1 MTSWPPSTHAWK
13 KSSNEIMT
21 TDDHT
26 HLVHHRTEF
35 DDWRSLTIGVY
46 MALVGYA
53 VMVGLPV
60 ISTAWVDNLGFSEV
74 EVGRVAG
81 ADLGGL
87 AIGAVLAA
95 LFVAKVDRR
104 HLAVFAAVLT
114 IAANA
119 LCMVYKGYEVTL
131 WLRLLAGTGAGI
143 YTGIAVATIGGH
155 SKPAFAF
162 GVELF
167 AFAGSQGAELAL
179 LPYLSMEGIYTT
191 LIVTYVVGLLFIS
204 WLPRRPVDK
213 TLDVEIDVEEPSGE
227 HHVEHKHVP
236 AYVPWMVLSAIVLT
250 YINIGAYWTYIEL
263 STVDSAASP
272 EWVADMLW
280 ISSVFSVIG
289 CLFAVLLSNRFGL
302 ARPLLVTLVFQAS
315 IVVMLVFGITNFT
328 VAFSMYFFNFCW
340 IFVDIYQS
348 ATIANVDHSGRFP
361 AMIPAAQGL
370 GNFLGPNIAASV
382 LAWNFGY
389 NGVFIMCASAS
400 IAAMLVYLYM
410 YLMLKKTIP
419 ALADAS

>member
-1 MTSWPPSTHAWK
+1 MTEESRR
-13 KSSNEIMT
+13 
-21 TDDHT
+21 
-26 HLVHHRTEF
+26 LVHEKTEF
-35 DDWRSLTIGVY
+35 DDWRSLTIGIY
-46 MALVGYA
+46 MALAGYA
-53 VMVGLPV
+53 VMVGIPV
-60 ISTAWVDNLGFSEV
+60 ISTSWVNNLGFSEV

-87 AIGAVLAA
+87 AIGAVISALLVARMDRRYLAVGAA
-95 LFVAKVDRR
+95 LM
-104 HLAVFAAVLT
+104 T

-119 LCMVYKGYEVTL
+119 LCIYFQSYEVTL
-131 WLRLLAGTGAGI
+131 WLRLLAGIGSGI

-155 SKPAFAF
+155 SRPAFAF
-162 GVELF
+162 GLELF
-167 AFAGSQGAELAL
+167 AFAGSQGAELKL
-179 LPYLSMEGIYTT
+179 LPFLSIEGIYIAFI
-191 LIVTYVVGLLFIS
+191 LTYVFGLLFIS

-213 TLDVEIDVEEPSGE
+213 TLDVEIAIEEPDGDV
-227 HHVEHKHVP
+227 HTEHKHVP
-236 AYVPWMVLSAIVLT
+236 VYVPWMVLTAIVLT

-263 STVDSAASP
+263 STVDSDASP
-272 EWVADMLW
+272 EWVAEMLW
-280 ISSVFSVIG
+280 VSSVFSVIG

-315 IVVMLVFGITNFT
+315 IVLMLVFGITNPT
-328 VAFSMYFFNFCW
+328 VAFSMFFFNFCW

-348 ATIANVDHSGRFP
+348 ATISNVDHSGRFP

-370 GNFLGPNIAASV
+370 GNFLGPNIAATV
-382 LAWNFGY
+382 LAYGFGY

-400 IAAMLVYLYM
+400 LAAMLVYLYM

>member
-1 MTSWPPSTHAWK
+1 M
-13 KSSNEIMT
+13 
-21 TDDHT
+21 TDDGSK
-26 HLVHHRTEF
+26 LLHHRTEF
-35 DDWRSLTIGVY
+35 DDWRSLAIGIY
-46 MALVGYA
+46 MALAGYA
-53 VMVGLPV
+53 VMVGIPV
-60 ISTAWVDNLGFSEV
+60 ISTSWVTHLGFSEV

-87 AIGAVLAA
+87 AIGAVIAA
-95 LFVAKVDRR
+95 LFVARVDRR
-104 HLAVFAAVLT
+104 YLAVGAALVT
-114 IAANA
+114 IAANV
-119 LCMVYKGYEVTL
+119 LCIYYQSYEVTV
-131 WLRLLAGTGAGI
+131 WLRLAAGI
-143 YTGIAVATIGGH
+143 GSGLYTGIAVATIGGH
-155 SKPAFAF
+155 SRPAFAF
-162 GVELF
+162 GLELF
-167 AFAGSQGAELAL
+167 AFAASQGAELKL
-179 LPYLSMEGIYTT
+179 LPFLSIEGIYTV
-191 LIVTYVVGLLFIS
+191 LIVTYVVGILFVA

-213 TLDVEIDVEEPSGE
+213 ALDVEIDVEERDGR
-227 HHVEHKHVP
+227 HHREHKHVP
-236 AYVPWMVLSAIVLT
+236 AYVPWMVLAAIVLT

-272 EWVADMLW
+272 EWVASMLW
-280 ISSVFSVIG
+280 VSSVFSVIG

-315 IVVMLVFGITNFT
+315 IVLMLVFGITNPT
-328 VAFSMYFFNFCW
+328 VAFSMFFFNFCW

-382 LAWNFGY
+382 LAYGLGY
-389 NGVFIMCASAS
+389 NGVFIMCAMAS

-410 YLMLKKTIP
+410 YVMLKKTIP